1 MNLIQLQ
8 YFAAVVEEGSIS
20 AAARRLH
27 LSQPPLSIQI
37 RNLEKE
43 YGVKLLDRGARRA
56 RVTPAG
62 EVLYEYAVRILE
74 MTYAA
79 EDDLESLKA
88 GQQTSL
94 RLGIISSG
102 ECPELLQGL
111 ADFRRQYPDIVFRI
125 FDRNTYELQQDIE
138 KQRIDLAVIR
148 TPFQTG
154 SLESVTLREESFFA
168 AGTSEMLAAAVRD
181 PGGRSSL
188 AGMAGTP
195 VIIYRRWQE
204 AIRETAQK
212 EGVKLNIVCMSDD
225 ARTCVQWARAGIG
238 AALVPESVLLL
249 TPMLC
254 RLELSEE
261 VLHTK
266 ICLIRRTDR
275 SISGSAEKLFRFFV
289 RRTEAES
296 DRNVILGEA

>member
-1 MNLIQLQ
+1 MNLVQLQ

-37 RNLEKE
+37 RNLETE
-43 YGVKLLDRGARRA
+43 YGVRLLDRGARRA

-74 MTYAA
+74 MTRAA

-88 GQQTSL
+88 GQRTSL

-111 ADFRRQYPDIVFRI
+111 AEFRRQYPDIAFQI

-148 TPFQTG
+148 TPFQTR
-154 SLESVTLREESFFA
+154 SLESVVLRRESFFA
-168 AGTSEMLAAAVRD
+168 AGTPELLSGAVCAPD
-181 PGGRSSL
+181 GRCSL
-188 AGMAGTP
+188 AGLSRTP
-195 VIIYRRWQE
+195 IILYRRWQN
-204 AIRETAQK
+204 AIREEAAK
-212 EGVKLNIVCMSDD
+212 EGAKLNILCMSDD

-238 AALVPESVLLL
+238 VALVPESVLLL
-249 TPMLC
+249 TPELA
-254 RLELSEE
+254 RRELSEDT
-261 VLHTK
+261 LRTK
-266 ICLIRRTDR
+266 VCLIRRTDR
-275 SISGSAEKLFRFFV
+275 SVSGSAEKLFHFFSK
-289 RRTEAES
+289 RAEAYA
-296 DRNVILGEA
+296 R

>member
-1 MNLIQLQ
+1 MNLVQLQ

-37 RNLEKE
+37 RNLETE
-43 YGVKLLDRGARRA
+43 YGVRLLDRGARRA

-74 MTYAA
+74 MTRAA

-88 GQQTSL
+88 GQRTSL

-111 ADFRRQYPDIVFRI
+111 AEFRREYPDIAFQI

-148 TPFQTG
+148 TPFQTR
-154 SLESVTLREESFFA
+154 SLESVVLRRESFFA
-168 AGTSEMLAAAVRD
+168 AGTPELLSGAVCAPD
-181 PGGRSSL
+181 GRCSL
-188 AGMAGTP
+188 AGLSRTP
-195 VIIYRRWQE
+195 IILYRRWQN
-204 AIRETAQK
+204 AIREEAAK
-212 EGVKLNIVCMSDD
+212 EGAKLNILCMSDD

-238 AALVPESVLLL
+238 VALVPESVLLL
-249 TPMLC
+249 TPELA
-254 RLELSEE
+254 RRELSEDT
-261 VLHTK
+261 LRTK
-266 ICLIRRTDR
+266 VCLIRRTDR
-275 SISGSAEKLFRFFV
+275 SVSGSAEKLFHFFSK
-289 RRTEAES
+289 RAEAYA
-296 DRNVILGEA
+296 R

>member
-37 RNLEKE
+37 RNLEDE

-74 MTYAA
+74 MTHAA

-111 ADFRRQYPDIVFRI
+111 ADFSRQYPDISFRI

-168 AGTSEMLAAAVRD
+168 AGTESVLSGAVCTPD
-181 PGGRSSL
+181 GRCSL
-188 AGMAGTP
+188 AGLAKTP
-195 VIIYRRWQE
+195 VIIYRRWQD
-204 AIRETAQK
+204 AIREEAKK
-212 EGVKLNIVCMSDD
+212 ESVKPDIVCMSDD

-249 TPMLC
+249 TPELG
-254 RLELSEE
+254 RLELAEE

-266 ICLIRRTDR
+266 VCLIRRTDR
-275 SISGSAEKLFRFFV
+275 SVSGSAEKLFHFFA
-289 RRTEAES
+289 RRTEAEVH
-296 DRNVILGEA
+296 RNAIL

>member
-1 MNLIQLQ
+1 MNLVQLQ

-37 RNLEKE
+37 RNLETE
-43 YGVKLLDRGARRA
+43 YGVRLLDRGARRA

-74 MTYAA
+74 MTRAA

-88 GQQTSL
+88 GQRTSL

-111 ADFRRQYPDIVFRI
+111 AEFRRQYPDIAFQI

-148 TPFQTG
+148 TPFQTR
-154 SLESVTLREESFFA
+154 SLESVVLRRESFFA
-168 AGTSEMLAAAVRD
+168 AGTPELLSGAVCA
-181 PGGRSSL
+181 PNGRCSL
-188 AGMAGTP
+188 AGLSRTP
-195 VIIYRRWQE
+195 IILYRRWQN
-204 AIRETAQK
+204 AIREEAAK
-212 EGVKLNIVCMSDD
+212 EGAKLNILCMSDD

-238 AALVPESVLLL
+238 VALVPESVLLL
-249 TPMLC
+249 TPELA
-254 RLELSEE
+254 RRELSEDT
-261 VLHTK
+261 LRTK
-266 ICLIRRTDR
+266 VCLIRRTDR
-275 SISGSAEKLFRFFV
+275 SVSGSAEKLFHFFSK
-289 RRTEAES
+289 RAEAYA
-296 DRNVILGEA
+296 R

>member
-1 MNLIQLQ
+1 MNLVQLQ

-37 RNLEKE
+37 RNLETE
-43 YGVKLLDRGARRA
+43 YGVRLLDRGARRA
-56 RVTPAG
+56 RVTSAG

-74 MTYAA
+74 MTRAA

-88 GQQTSL
+88 GQRTSL

-111 ADFRRQYPDIVFRI
+111 AMFRREYPDIAFQI

-148 TPFQTG
+148 TPFQTR
-154 SLESVTLREESFFA
+154 SLESVVLRRESFFA
-168 AGTSEMLAAAVRD
+168 AGTPELLSGAVCAPD
-181 PGGRSSL
+181 GRCSL
-188 AGMAGTP
+188 AGLSRTP
-195 VIIYRRWQE
+195 IILYRRWQN
-204 AIRETAQK
+204 AIREEAAK
-212 EGVKLNIVCMSDD
+212 EGAKLNILCMSDD

-238 AALVPESVLLL
+238 VALVPESVLLL
-249 TPMLC
+249 TPELA
-254 RLELSEE
+254 RRELSEDT
-261 VLHTK
+261 LRTK
-266 ICLIRRTDR
+266 VCLIRRTDR
-275 SISGSAEKLFRFFV
+275 SVSGSAEKLFHFFSK
-289 RRTEAES
+289 RAEAYA
-296 DRNVILGEA
+296 R

>member
-1 MNLIQLQ
+1 MNLVQLQ

-37 RNLEKE
+37 RNLETE
-43 YGVKLLDRGARRA
+43 YGVRLLDRGARRA

-74 MTYAA
+74 MTRAA

-88 GQQTSL
+88 GQRTSL

-111 ADFRRQYPDIVFRI
+111 AEFRRQYPDIAFQI

-148 TPFQTG
+148 TPFQTR
-154 SLESVTLREESFFA
+154 SLESVVLRRESFFA
-168 AGTSEMLAAAVRD
+168 AGTTELLSGAVCAPD
-181 PGGRSSL
+181 GRCSL
-188 AGMAGTP
+188 AGLSRTP
-195 VIIYRRWQE
+195 IILYRRWQS
-204 AIRETAQK
+204 AIREEAAK
-212 EGVKLNIVCMSDD
+212 EGAKLNILCMSDD

-238 AALVPESVLLL
+238 VALVPESVLLL
-249 TPMLC
+249 TPELA
-254 RLELSEE
+254 RRALSEDT
-261 VLHTK
+261 LRTK
-266 ICLIRRTDR
+266 VCLIRRTDR
-275 SISGSAEKLFRFFV
+275 SVSGSAEKLFHFFSK
-289 RRTEAES
+289 RAEAYA
-296 DRNVILGEA
+296 R

>member
-1 MNLIQLQ
+1 MNLVQLQ

-37 RNLEKE
+37 RNLETE
-43 YGVKLLDRGARRA
+43 YGVRLLDRGARRA

-62 EVLYEYAVRILE
+62 ELLYEYAVRILE
-74 MTYAA
+74 MTHAA

-88 GQQTSL
+88 GQQASL

-111 ADFRRQYPDIVFRI
+111 AEFRRQYPDIAFRI

-154 SLESVTLREESFFA
+154 SLESVVLREESFFA
-168 AGTSEMLAAAVRD
+168 AGTKEMLAKAVCD
-181 PGGRSSL
+181 PDGHCSL
-188 AGMAGTP
+188 AGLSRTP
-195 VIIYRRWQE
+195 VILYRRWQD
-204 AIRETAQK
+204 AIRAEAGK
-212 EGVKLNIVCMSDD
+212 EGVRPDIVCMSDD
-225 ARTCVQWARAGIG
+225 ARTCIQWARAGIG
-238 AALVPESVLLL
+238 VALVPESVLLL
-249 TPMLC
+249 APELA
-254 RLELSEE
+254 RLELSEAA
-261 VLHTK
+261 LHTK
-266 ICLIRRTDR
+266 VCLIRRTDR
-275 SISGSAEKLFRFFV
+275 SISGSAEKLFHFFV
-289 RRTEAES
+289 KRAEAYA
-296 DRNVILGEA
+296 L